1 MKQFAHF
8 LFIMFGV
15 LLMLICIIPA
25 MAIYMFTQK
34 NIMPLI
40 ETELSYYERKYFNQ

>member
-1 MKQFAHF
+1 MRAILHY
-8 LFIMFGV
+8 LFILFG
-15 LLMLICIIPA
+15 LTLMLIYIIPA

-40 ETELSYYERKYFNQ
+40 EQELSYYERKYFNQ